1 MVCHVESDVS
11 ELDDRVNCTPG
22 QVVPGTALCDDGNVI
37 TLPPV
42 PVSVRAEDEILPLNE
57 SVLVELTF
65 NVPLKVVFPVTLNVP
80 PTLVFPV

>member
-42 PVSVRAEDEILPLNE
+42 PVSNRANDEILPLNE
-57 SVLVELTF
+57 LVLMQLTV
-65 NVPLKVVFPVTLNVP
+65 NVLLKDSINIKFVASTDSLSD
-80 PTLVFPV
+80 